1 MAILIVD
8 DSSSIRTIIKN
19 SLVKI
24 GFFEKDIISAVDGI
38 DALKKIE
45 NNNINVILT
54 DWNMPNMNGYD
65 FVVNVRKNKK
75 HTNTP
80 IVMITTEGS
89 KSEVLSALK
98 IGVNAY
104 IVKPFSKEVLEEKI
118 EKFIKLPDIEDIL
131 E

>member
-65 FVVNVRKNKK
+65 FVVNVRKKKK
-75 HTNTP
+75 HINTP
-80 IVMITTEGS
+80 IVMITTEGG

-118 EKFIKLPDIEDIL
+118 EKFIKLPDIEDI
-131 E
+131 